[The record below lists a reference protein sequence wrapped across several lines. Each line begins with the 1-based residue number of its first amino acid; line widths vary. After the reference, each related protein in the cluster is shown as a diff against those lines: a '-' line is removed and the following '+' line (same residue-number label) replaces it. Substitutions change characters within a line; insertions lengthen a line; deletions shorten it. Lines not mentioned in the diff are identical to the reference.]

1 MIYSRCNNIT
11 KLHINE
17 IEVKLL
23 NNRIK
28 ELRNHLGLS
37 GDQFGKAIGVSRAA
51 ISKIEVGTNNVSDR
65 TISTIVREF
74 GVNEE
79 WLRTG
84 KGEMFIQRDNV
95 EELVSLV
102 SKVVKTDNR
111 FVINTL
117 KEMCKLSPDC
127 WDEIEKMVKKIAKE

>member
-1 MIYSRCNNIT
+1 M
-11 KLHINE
+11 
-17 IEVKLL
+17 KLL

-28 ELRNHLGLS
+28 ELRTHLGLS

-84 KGEMFIQRDNV
+84 KGEMFIQRDNA
-95 EELVSLV
+95 EELVS
-102 SKVVKTDNR
+102 
-111 FVINTL
+111 
-117 KEMCKLSPDC
+117 
-127 WDEIEKMVKKIAKE
+127 